1 MMKIGNEKKESPKR
15 QTAIDRSEMLMN
27 AMDDGEV
34 VVSDQEFVI
43 EPESELIEI
52 PDMVDSIDVQ
62 PGD

>member
-52 PDMVDSIDVQ
+52 PDMVDSVDVQ

>member
-34 VVSDQEFVI
+34 VVSD
-43 EPESELIEI
+43 
-52 PDMVDSIDVQ
+52 
-62 PGD
+62 

>member
-1 MMKIGNEKKESPKR
+1 MKIGNEKKESPKR